1 MSKEGAER
9 VRLSPLLE
17 ACADFDGL
25 LEGGSRE
32 VADLLLSLCLERSIR
47 AYFRVPEGL
56 VAVSY
61 RHVTRDSGRMLLGP
75 GRGEITYKHEPMAYR
90 SIKYVGLDKV
100 HVQAIRDAGYT
111 TISSFQ
117 NGGLTVVEEGL
128 HPISV
133 EYGVIRKDVVP
144 YSHRVLFGMYS
155 LREREVDPIT
165 VSLRVTDV
173 LVSIQDVATLRDLI
187 GKRHVDDKW
196 GHREAAPSVF
206 LAYRLSQD
214 PYDFDGVMKAL
225 IDEDSEG
232 FFNRAIATTMA
243 RIMKIDVRP
252 GAERG
257 IVVGKIADNE
267 MEKDYSDP
275 TLSKRMSLLLLA
287 TDCWIHDEALRAG
300 TEARLAPVREEA
312 AKQRELLSQ
321 KQRDELDQRVFQ
333 AEQLERSALQAR
345 LKMPSGLRD
354 YLRSLGFRANQADHL
369 YHVITRTQ
377 TGRRHV
383 QTETDAAAARVLTK
397 ARRLRN
403 LDDNR

>member
-17 ACADFDGL
+17 ACVDFDGL
-25 LEGGSRE
+25 LEVGSRE

-56 VAVSY
+56 VAVTY

-75 GRGEITYKHEPMAYR
+75 GRGEIAYKHGPMANR
-90 SIKYVGLDKV
+90 SIKYLGLNKV
-100 HVQAIRDAGYT
+100 DVQAVRDAGYT
-111 TISSFQ
+111 TIASFQ
-117 NGGLTVVEEGL
+117 NDGLTVVEEGL

-133 EYGVIRKDVVP
+133 EYSVIRKDVVP
-144 YSHRVLFGMYS
+144 YSHPVLLGMYS

-173 LVSIQDVATLRDLI
+173 LVSIQDVATLRHLI

-214 PYDFDGVMKAL
+214 PYDFDGVMKGL
-225 IDEDSEG
+225 IDEDPEG

-267 MEKDYSDP
+267 MGKDYSDP

-287 TDCWIHDEALRAG
+287 TDCWIHDEALRAKME
-300 TEARLAPVREEA
+300 TRLAPIREQA
-312 AKQRELLSQ
+312 AKTRESLPQ
-321 KQRDELDQRVFQ
+321 KQRDALDARVYQ
-333 AEQLERSALQAR
+333 AEHSERAELQEQLR
-345 LKMPSGLRD
+345 MPSGLRD
-354 YLRSLGFRANQADHL
+354 YLMSLGFSANQADHL
-369 YHVITRTQ
+369 YYVITRTQ
-377 TGRRHV
+377 TGRRHL
-383 QTETDAAAARVLTK
+383 QTERDAAAARGPTK
-397 ARRLRN
+397 ARRLKDLADR
-403 LDDNR
+403 R